1 MIPRPRLRRLEP
13 RARPSYEQ
21 KFFGSFFQKR
31 TAFLLCFLLGLSG
44 CSALEVLTAPP
55 PDAPYDAPM
64 PPSLNF
70 TIADGT
76 ILPARVWLPPA
87 GTPWQGIVLALH
99 GFTDSRDAWE
109 IPAPVFVAHGY
120 AVYAPDQRGFGGTA
134 SRGVWPGT
142 ERLVADA
149 QEVAGQLRASHPG
162 VRLVVIGES
171 MGGAV
176 ALLMAAQP
184 RQVADEY
191 VLSAPAVLG
200 WEQIPLPVGGAL
212 RITDALAPRWAPDP
226 GPVARD
232 ILASDNIPALLRFGR
247 DPLTIRR
254 ASIGLTYGLVGLMTA
269 AQAAVPLLRGQV
281 LVLSG
286 RRDQLVPPR
295 ATAAAWARL
304 PDGVRRAFY
313 PHGYHLLM
321 RDTDRALV
329 IGDVLAWLETPDAW
343 LPSGADAAAAAWGA
357 DHAWEA
363 SEPPNVDMVGARA
376 VWPY

>member
-1 MIPRPRLRRLEP
+1 M
-13 RARPSYEQ
+13 
-21 KFFGSFFQKR
+21 KF
-31 TAFLLCFLLGLSG
+31 T
-44 CSALEVLTAPP
+44 V
-55 PDAPYDAPM
+55 
-64 PPSLNF
+64 
-70 TIADGT
+70 ADGT
-76 ILPARVWLPPA
+76 VLPARVWLPPEGVA
-87 GTPWQGIVLALH
+87 WRGMILALH
-99 GFTDSRDAWE
+99 GFTDSRDGWE
-109 IPAPVFVAHGY
+109 IPAPVFAAHGY

-149 QEVAGQLRASHPG
+149 QDVAAQLRAAHPD
-162 VRLVVIGES
+162 VRLVVMGES

-176 ALLMAAQP
+176 ALLMAARP
-184 RQVADEY
+184 VQVADAY

-200 WEQIPLPVGGAL
+200 WQQLPLPLGGAL
-212 RITDALAPRWAPDP
+212 RIADALAPGWAPDP
-226 GPVARD
+226 GPVAKD
-232 ILASDNIPALLRFGR
+232 IMASDNIPALLRFGR

-254 ASIGLTYGLVGLMTA
+254 ASIGQTYGLVGLMSA
-269 AQAAVPLLRGQV
+269 AQAAVPALHGQV

-304 PDGVRRAFY
+304 PVGVRRAFY

-329 IGDVLAWLETPDAW
+329 IGDVLAWLEAPDAW

-357 DHAWEA
+357 DHAWEGR
-363 SEPPNVDMVGARA
+363 EPGNFETGGGRA
-376 VWPY
+376 IWPY